1 MTTTTPTLPRP
12 TTARA
17 RAIRGRAK
25 TVAARVVL
33 ILVAIAFLMPLYW
46 MVATALKTNQE
57 LTAFP
62 PTLIPEAPK
71 WGNFVDAV
79 NYIPFGRYFV
89 NTVVITLFSALGAV
103 FSSLV
108 VAYGFS
114 HIDWRGR
121 DFLFYVVIASIFI
134 PVPVTIVPLFI
145 LFAKL
150 EWINT
155 FLPLIVPM
163 WFGAL
168 FPGPLYIFLLRQY
181 LLQIPR
187 ELTDA
192 ARIDGAGEWQV
203 LRHIVLPLARPALA
217 VVAIFA
223 SVYAWNDFLPPL
235 IYLQDEDKYTLAI
248 GLQFYRSF
256 YDVEFN
262 LLMAASTLVVLPLVV
277 LFLIFQKQFIEG
289 ATLGSVK

>member
-1 MTTTTPTLPRP
+1 MSTPALPRP
-12 TTARA
+12 RT
-17 RAIRGRAK
+17 RAIEIRDRAK
-25 TVAARVVL
+25 TIAARVVL
-33 ILVAIAFLMPLYW
+33 LLVALAFLLPLYW
-46 MVATALKTNQE
+46 MVVTALKANEE

-62 PTLIPEAPK
+62 PTLLPETPR
-71 WGNFVDAV
+71 WGNFIDAV
-79 NYIPFGRYFV
+79 NYIPFGRYFW
-89 NTVVITLFSALGAV
+89 NTILITLFSTLGAV

-150 EWINT
+150 DWVNT

-181 LLQIPR
+181 LKQIPR

-203 LRHIVLPLARPALA
+203 LRYIVLPIARPALA

-223 SVYAWNDFLPPL
+223 AVYAWNDFLPPL

-262 LLMAASTLVVLPLVV
+262 LLMAASTLVVLPLVI
-277 LFLIFQKQFIEG
+277 LFLIFQKQFVEG
-289 ATLGSVK
+289 ATLGSFK

>member
-1 MTTTTPTLPRP
+1 MSTGALRRP
-12 TTARA
+12 AKG
-17 RAIRGRAK
+17 RAIAIRAH
-25 TVAARVVL
+25 VRRIAARILL
-33 ILVAIAFLMPLYW
+33 IVMAAAFLMPLYW
-46 MVATALKTNQE
+46 MVVTALKGNQE

-62 PTLIPEAPK
+62 PTLIPEDAL
-71 WGNFVDAV
+71 WSNFVDAV
-79 NYIPFGRYFV
+79 EFIPFGRYFL
-89 NTVVITLFSALGAV
+89 NTVLVTVFSALGAV
-103 FSSLV
+103 VSSLV

-114 HIDWRGR
+114 HIEWRGR
-121 DFLFYVVIASIFI
+121 DFLFYVVVASIFI

-150 EWINT
+150 DWINT
-155 FLPLIVPM
+155 YLPLIVPM

-181 LLQIPR
+181 LMQIPR

-192 ARIDGAGEWQV
+192 ARVDGAREWQV

-223 SVYAWNDFLPPL
+223 AVYAWNDFLPPL
-235 IYLQDEDKYTLAI
+235 IYLQDDSKYTLAI

-262 LLMAASTLVVLPLVV
+262 LLMAASTLVILPLVV
-277 LFLIFQKQFIEG
+277 LFLLFQKQFIEG
-289 ATLGSVK
+289 ATAGSLK

>member
-1 MTTTTPTLPRP
+1 MSTRM
-12 TTARA
+12 RSY
-17 RAIRGRAK
+17 AK
-25 TVAARVVL
+25 RVAARVVL
-33 ILVAIAFLMPLYW
+33 VAMAVAFLMPLYW
-46 MVATALKTNQE
+46 MVITALKGNQE

-62 PTLIPEAPK
+62 PTLIPESPQ
-71 WGNFVDAV
+71 WSNFPDAV
-79 NYIPFGRYFV
+79 NFIPFGRYFV
-89 NTVVITLFSALGAV
+89 NTVLITAFSMLGAV
-103 FSSLV
+103 FSSLL

-114 HIDWRGR
+114 HVEWRGR
-121 DFLFYVVIASIFI
+121 DFMFYVVVASIFI

-145 LFAKL
+145 FFAQL
-150 EWINT
+150 GWINT

-181 LLQIPR
+181 LMQIPR

-192 ARIDGAGEWQV
+192 ARVDGAREWQV

-217 VVAIFA
+217 VVAIFSA
-223 SVYAWNDFLPPL
+223 VYAWNDFLPPL
-235 IYLQDEDKYTLAI
+235 IYLQDESKYTLAI

-262 LLMAASTLVVLPLVV
+262 LLMAASTLVILPLVV
-277 LFLIFQKQFIEG
+277 IFLVFQRQFIEG
-289 ATLGSVK
+289 TTAGSLK

>member
-1 MTTTTPTLPRP
+1 MSTSALPQPVPR
-12 TTARA
+12 RA
-17 RAIRGRAK
+17 IAIRGQAK
-25 TVAARVVL
+25 SIAARLVL
-33 ILVAIAFLMPLYW
+33 IAMAAAFLMPLYW
-46 MVATALKTNQE
+46 MVVTALKSNQD

-62 PTLIPEAPK
+62 PALLPPTWE
-71 WGNFVDAV
+71 WHNFVDAV
-79 NYIPFGRYFV
+79 NFIPFGRYFL
-89 NTVVITLFSALGAV
+89 NTVIITGFSVVGAV
-103 FSSLV
+103 LSSLS

-121 DFLFYVVIASIFI
+121 DFLFYVVVASIFI
-134 PVPVTIVPLFI
+134 PIPVTIVPLFI

-150 EWINT
+150 DWVNT

-181 LLQIPR
+181 LMQIPR

-192 ARIDGAGEWQV
+192 ARVDGAGELQV
-203 LRHIVLPLARPALA
+203 LRHVVLPLARPALA

-223 SVYAWNDFLPPL
+223 AVYAWNDFLPPL
-235 IYLQDEDKYTLAI
+235 IYLQDENKYTLAI

-277 LFLIFQKQFIEG
+277 LFLIFQRQFIEG
-289 ATLGSVK
+289 ATLGSFR

>member
-1 MTTTTPTLPRP
+1 MTTPAIRQPK
-12 TTARA
+12 TARTIV
-17 RAIRGRAK
+17 IRSRAK
-25 TVAARVVL
+25 TIAARIVL
-33 ILVAIAFLMPLYW
+33 IVVAVAFLMPLYW
-46 MVATALKTNQE
+46 MVVTALKTNQE

-62 PTLIPEAPK
+62 PTLLPEAPK

-103 FSSLV
+103 VSSLV

-121 DFLFYVVIASIFI
+121 DFLFYVVVASIFI

-203 LRHIVLPLARPALA
+203 LRHVILPLARPALA

-223 SVYAWNDFLPPL
+223 AVYAWNDFLPPL

-262 LLMAASTLVVLPLVV
+262 LLMAASTLVVLPLVMV
-277 LFLIFQKQFIEG
+277 FLIFQKQFIEG
-289 ATLGSVK
+289 ATVGSLK

>member
-1 MTTTTPTLPRP
+1 MSTPAVHRP
-12 TTARA
+12 SPN
-17 RAIRGRAK
+17 RAIVVRRHLK
-25 TVAARVVL
+25 SITARVVL
-33 ILVAIAFLMPLYW
+33 IVMAAAFLMPLYW
-46 MVATALKTNQE
+46 MVVTALKGNEE

-62 PTLIPEAPK
+62 PTLIPEAPQ
-71 WGNFVDAV
+71 WHNFVDAV
-79 NYIPFGRYFV
+79 EFIPFGRYFV
-89 NTVVITLFSALGAV
+89 NTVIITAFSVLGAV
-103 FSSLV
+103 LSSLV

-114 HIDWRGR
+114 HIEWRGR
-121 DFLFYVVIASIFI
+121 DFLFYVVVASIFI

-150 EWINT
+150 DWIDT
-155 FLPLIVPM
+155 YLPLIVPM

-181 LLQIPR
+181 LMQIPR

-192 ARIDGAGEWQV
+192 ARVDGAREWQV
-203 LRHIVLPLARPALA
+203 LRYIVLPLARPALA

-223 SVYAWNDFLPPL
+223 AVYAWNDFLPPL
-235 IYLQDEDKYTLAI
+235 IYLQDESKYTLAI

-262 LLMAASTLVVLPLVV
+262 LLMAASTLVILPLVV
-277 LFLIFQKQFIEG
+277 LFLVFQRQFIEG
-289 ATLGSVK
+289 ATAGGLK

>member
-1 MTTTTPTLPRP
+1 
-12 TTARA
+12 
-17 RAIRGRAK
+17 
-25 TVAARVVL
+25 VVL

>member
-1 MTTTTPTLPRP
+1 MTTPAIRRP
-12 TTARA
+12 PTARA
-17 RAIRGRAK
+17 IQIRGHAK
-25 TVAARVVL
+25 KIAARVVL
-33 ILVAIAFLMPLYW
+33 ILIAVAFLMPLYW
-46 MVATALKTNQE
+46 MVVTALKGNEE

-62 PTLIPEAPK
+62 PTLLPEVPR

-89 NTVVITLFSALGAV
+89 NTIVITLFSALGAV
-103 FSSLV
+103 LSSLV

-121 DFLFYVVIASIFI
+121 DLIFYIVVASIFI

-163 WFGAL
+163 WLPAL
-168 FPGPLYIFLLRQY
+168 FPGPLYIFLMRQY

-262 LLMAASTLVVLPLVV
+262 LLMAASTLVVLPLVM

-289 ATLGSVK
+289 ATLGSLK

>member
-1 MTTTTPTLPRP
+1 MSTPALRRP
-12 TTARA
+12 TATRSIE
-17 RAIRGRAK
+17 IRGLAK
-25 TVAARVVL
+25 TIVARLVL
-33 ILVAIAFLMPLYW
+33 VLMAAAFLMPLYW
-46 MVATALKTNQE
+46 MVITALKGNQE

-62 PTLIPEAPK
+62 PTLLPETPR

-79 NYIPFGRYFV
+79 NYIPFGRYFW
-89 NTVVITLFSALGAV
+89 NTIVITLFSAVGAV

-121 DFLFYVVIASIFI
+121 DFLFYVVVASIFI

-150 EWINT
+150 EWVNT

-181 LLQIPR
+181 LKQIPR

-203 LRHIVLPLARPALA
+203 LRYIVLPIARPALA

-223 SVYAWNDFLPPL
+223 AVYAWNDFLPPL

-262 LLMAASTLVVLPLVV
+262 LLMAASTLVVLPLVI
-277 LFLIFQKQFIEG
+277 LFLIFQRQFVEG
-289 ATLGSVK
+289 ATLGSLK

>member
-1 MTTTTPTLPRP
+1 MTATPTLSRP

-17 RAIRGRAK
+17 RAIRSRAK

-46 MVATALKTNQE
+46 MVATALKGNEE

-62 PTLIPEAPK
+62 PTLIPDAPK

-103 FSSLV
+103 LSSLV

-150 EWINT
+150 DWINT

>member
-1 MTTTTPTLPRP
+1 MSAPALPRRS
-12 TTARA
+12 ARA
-17 RAIRGRAK
+17 IAIRGRAK
-25 TVAARVVL
+25 TIAARVVL
-33 ILVAIAFLMPLYW
+33 ILVALAFLMPLYW
-46 MVATALKTNQE
+46 MVVTALKSNQE

-62 PTLIPEAPK
+62 PTLLPEAPK

-89 NTVVITLFSALGAV
+89 NTIVITLLSALGAV
-103 FSSLV
+103 LSSLV

-121 DFLFYVVIASIFI
+121 DFLFYVVVASIFI

-150 EWINT
+150 EWVNT

-181 LLQIPR
+181 LKQIPR

-203 LRHIVLPLARPALA
+203 LRYIVLPLARPALA

-223 SVYAWNDFLPPL
+223 AVYAWNDFLPPL

-262 LLMAASTLVVLPLVV
+262 LLMAASTLVVLPLVI
-277 LFLIFQKQFIEG
+277 LFLIFQRQFVEG
-289 ATLGSVK
+289 ATLGSFK

>member
-1 MTTTTPTLPRP
+1 VSTGTPALPRP
-12 TTARA
+12 KT
-17 RAIRGRAK
+17 RAIEIRNRAK
-25 TVAARVVL
+25 TIAARVVL
-33 ILVAIAFLMPLYW
+33 LLVALAFLMPLYW
-46 MVATALKTNQE
+46 MVVTALKGNEE

-62 PTLIPEAPK
+62 PTLLPETPR
-71 WGNFVDAV
+71 WGNFIDAV
-79 NYIPFGRYFV
+79 NYIPFGRYFW
-89 NTVVITLFSALGAV
+89 NTILITLFSTLGAV

-150 EWINT
+150 EWVNT

-181 LLQIPR
+181 LKQIPR

-203 LRHIVLPLARPALA
+203 LRYIVLPLARPALA

-223 SVYAWNDFLPPL
+223 AVYAWNDFLPPL

-262 LLMAASTLVVLPLVV
+262 LLMAASTLVVLPLVI
-277 LFLIFQKQFIEG
+277 LFLIFQKQFVEG
-289 ATLGSVK
+289 ATLGSFK

>member
-1 MTTTTPTLPRP
+1 MSTPALPRP
-12 TTARA
+12 ALTRA
-17 RAIRGRAK
+17 MQIRGRAK
-25 TVAARVVL
+25 TIVARLVL
-33 ILVAIAFLMPLYW
+33 VLVAIAFLMPLYW
-46 MVATALKTNQE
+46 MVITALKGNEE

-62 PTLIPEAPK
+62 PTLLPETPR

-89 NTVVITLFSALGAV
+89 NTVVITLLSALGAV

-121 DFLFYVVIASIFI
+121 DFLFYVVVASIFI

-150 EWINT
+150 EWVNT

-181 LLQIPR
+181 LKQIPR

-203 LRHIVLPLARPALA
+203 LRYIVLPISRPALA

-223 SVYAWNDFLPPL
+223 AVYAWNDFLPPL

-262 LLMAASTLVVLPLVV
+262 LLMAASTLVVLPLVI
-277 LFLIFQKQFIEG
+277 LFLIFQRQFVEG
-289 ATLGSVK
+289 ATLGSLK